1 MQLALQLHVRKIM
14 LSQCLVQDDG
24 NRIGQIEGSG
34 LSDHRNAHTLIRMIL

>member
-24 NRIGQIEGSG
+24 NRIGQIERSS
-34 LSDHRNAHTLIRMIL
+34 LYDHRNTKTLTRMIL